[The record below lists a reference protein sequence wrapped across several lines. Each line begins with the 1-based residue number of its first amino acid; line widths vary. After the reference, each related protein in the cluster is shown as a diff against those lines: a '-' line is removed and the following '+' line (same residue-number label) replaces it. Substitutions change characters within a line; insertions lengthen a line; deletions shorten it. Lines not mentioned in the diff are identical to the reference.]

1 MLSVFVVLFIFV
13 MWCRDENSKNTY
25 NITIELKQ
33 NEPDC
38 YVLFVL
44 FSVYVLSNFLLY
56 HIMYIYRFFLLDEK
70 HCGFLHLLDIEKRS
84 FPITNCIIGMG
95 DELKRVSIINSID
108 LNRFVQYALL
118 SVTGVIS
125 CSTS

>member
-1 MLSVFVVLFIFV
+1 MFYSF
-13 MWCRDENSKNTY
+13 
-25 NITIELKQ
+25 
-33 NEPDC
+33 
-38 YVLFVL
+38 
-44 FSVYVLSNFLLY
+44 FLLCTFY
-56 HIMYIYRFFLLDEK
+56 LTFCCIISCISIDFFLLDEK